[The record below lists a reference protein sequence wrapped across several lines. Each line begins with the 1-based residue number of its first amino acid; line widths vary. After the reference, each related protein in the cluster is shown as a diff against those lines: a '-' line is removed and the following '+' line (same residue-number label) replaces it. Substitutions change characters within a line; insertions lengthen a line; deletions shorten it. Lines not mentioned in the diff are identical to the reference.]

1 MADADVPLSANDR
14 SLLLLQNAPEK
25 SVEWLLRSCFVDR
38 HKPSQERNAR
48 LDAISVAFQLTAEDA
63 RGVHRRAALAGLFC
77 RILDRFERRPTYVF
91 ADQVDAQG
99 VRERPRLRD
108 TRGRARE
115 EWPEHRAGAEALE
128 GVGNTWVQWRCR

>member
-1 MADADVPLSANDR
+1 M
-14 SLLLLQNAPEK
+14 
-25 SVEWLLRSCFVDR
+25 
-38 HKPSQERNAR
+38 
-48 LDAISVAFQLTAEDA
+48 
-63 RGVHRRAALAGLFC
+63 HRRAALAGLFR

-115 EWPEHRAGAEALE
+115 EWPENRAGAEDLE
-128 GVGNTWVQWRCR
+128 VVENT